1 MAEKVPDYTRGGPR
15 DRNRGHP
22 GVTETEFSP
31 LVPSGRLSLGPL
43 PYTIANRLG
52 CQTILRKMTLPFR
65 DDLLTSLL
73 ARCKAMPLS
82 RFSQPLFWLL
92 LLLLAQQC
100 AVLTWRLYELA
111 QPAPLTPWQ
120 PSVTSVQGSGGDRL
134 DLGNLSRLS
143 LLARRCNPR
152 RTRRQRRWR
161 RMPRKPSSTP
171 SSTGCWQAR
180 IPPSPSPSS
189 PTTGHRTLTAS
200 GTTSTVPRPGYARC
214 LPIGSSSPGTAVTR
228 P

>member
-1 MAEKVPDYTRGGPR
+1 M
-15 DRNRGHP
+15 
-22 GVTETEFSP
+22 
-31 LVPSGRLSLGPL
+31 

-120 PSVTSVQGSGGDRL
+120 PSVPSVQGSGG
-134 DLGNLSRLS
+134 
-143 LLARRCNPR
+143 
-152 RTRRQRRWR
+152 
-161 RMPRKPSSTP
+161 
-171 SSTGCWQAR
+171 
-180 IPPSPSPSS
+180 
-189 PTTGHRTLTAS
+189 
-200 GTTSTVPRPGYARC
+200 
-214 LPIGSSSPGTAVTR
+214 
-228 P
+228 